1 MRICLVNAFYNR
13 ELASPEALI
22 ERYFNPR
29 ELAAALRDRGHEVT
43 VVQLFHRAAS
53 LEREGVRYRFVAA
66 PLWRR
71 IIATALASARGR
83 DSYARFLRAP
93 EIVAAIAEAAPDV
106 VHFNGLTLD
115 GNLTPVAGWCETLG
129 VPLTA
134 SYHGGQPAPPGA
146 RRNRQRRNLARAA
159 RILFTTAEHAA
170 PWLEAGVIGDP
181 AQVAECMETSSYFA
195 SVPRAEAR
203 ARTGLEGDPVFLWA
217 GRLEAIKD
225 PLTALEGF
233 RRIARAWPG
242 ARFYMAYLTDEL
254 RPGVEEF
261 LEAKPEIAKKV
272 RLLGRLPFAAMA
284 DHFNSADF
292 LIQCS
297 HREFGGSAVL
307 EALACGVVPVL
318 TDIPSFRAM
327 TGGGQIGV
335 LFPRGDAGALA
346 DGVLALDRA
355 RLPQMSN
362 QVRGHFEVRLSYPV
376 LAARYEEIFRE
387 AGAGAG
393 D

>member
-13 ELASPEALI
+13 ELATPEALL

-29 ELAAALRDRGHEVT
+29 ELAAALQERGHEVT
-43 VVQLFHRAAS
+43 VIQLFHRAAAF
-53 LEREGVRYRFVAA
+53 ERAGVAYRFVAA
-66 PLWRR
+66 PRWRR
-71 IIATALASARGR
+71 VIATALAAARGR
-83 DSYARFLRAP
+83 EGYARFLRAP
-93 EIVAAIAEAAPDV
+93 AIVAALAEAAPGV

-115 GNLTPVAGWCETLG
+115 RNLGPVARLCASLG

-134 SYHGGQPAPPGA
+134 SYHGGRPAPPGP
-146 RRNRQRRNLARAA
+146 RRSRQRRTLAGVA
-159 RILFTTAEHAA
+159 RVMFTTAGHAA

-181 AQVAECMETSSYFA
+181 AKVAECMETSSFFTM
-195 SVPRAEAR
+195 VPRARAR

-242 ARFYMAYLTDEL
+242 ARLYMAFLTDEL
-254 RPGVEEF
+254 GPEVGVF
-261 LEAKPEIAKKV
+261 LERSPEIGEKV
-272 RLLGRLPFAAMA
+272 RLLGRLPFADMA

-297 HREFGGSAVL
+297 HREFGGNAVL

-327 TGGGQIGV
+327 TGGGEIGV
-335 LFPRGDAGALA
+335 LFPRGDAAALA
-346 DGVLALDRA
+346 DGVLALGRA
-355 RLPQMSN
+355 RLPQMAER
-362 QVRGHFEVRLSYPV
+362 VRGHFEARLSYPV
-376 LAARYEEIFRE
+376 LAARYEEIFRD
-387 AGAGAG
+387 AGAG